1 MIFTETELQGAYA
14 IELQMRNDE
23 RGFFARSWC
32 RNEFEA
38 HGLNARLVQCNISYN
53 KKKGTLRGMHLQVSP
68 HAEAKLVR
76 CTHGAIYD
84 VIIDLRPE
92 STTFLKWIAVELSEK
107 NRKMLYV
114 PEYFAHGF
122 ITLCDDTEV
131 FYSMGSFTHRKQPTV
146 CAGMIH
152 FFIFP
157 GLKPSQ
163 SSQREIDLI
172 LTRISVNLKK
182 CCSTRELIFKNNEIN
197 LICRES

>member
-131 FYSMGSFTHRKQPTV
+131 FYSMGEFYAPQAAYGVRWDDPLFHISWPEAVTV
-146 CAGMIH
+146 ISERDRSY
-152 FFIFP
+152 P
-157 GLKPSQ
+157 DQNLSQLKEVLLNQ
-163 SSQREIDLI
+163 GTDLQ
-172 LTRISVNLKK
+172 K
-182 CCSTRELIFKNNEIN
+182 
-197 LICRES
+197 